1 VTDDDIG
8 LHFFT
13 ADQKAKQ
20 PASASVFGPVDQD
33 EIIARIDS
41 VEDDDLDSSFFA
53 DSMKDVEDAATRS
66 FDVGIRTLTDE
77 PRRGDERQAFGVTA
91 DDASRA
97 VVAAHAAISGE
108 ELKQDDQARKSFILG
123 GPTGTDG

>member
-1 VTDDDIG
+1 VTEDDIG

-13 ADQKAKQ
+13 ADQKGKQ
-20 PASASVFGPVDQD
+20 SNGASVFGPVDQD

-53 DSMKDVEDAATRS
+53 DSMKEVEDAATRS

-77 PRRGDERQAFGVTA
+77 PHAGGGRPAFGVSA
-91 DDASRA
+91 SDAA
-97 VVAAHAAISGE
+97 GMVPGPHAPISSDQ
-108 ELKQDDQARKSFILG
+108 LKQDDQARRAFILG
-123 GPTGTDG
+123 GPTGTDN